1 MYGGGTD
8 SKLMRR
14 ILALDIGTVRIGVAV
29 SDPLGMFA
37 QGISVLPAEGNWRE
51 ELDKLVGSYDPEI
64 LLLGVPLRTN
74 GARGPEALKIEECA
88 SMLAERY
95 PKVKVRL
102 HDERFS
108 TVVAQQ
114 ALLEGD
120 VSRKNRKGKVDKV
133 AAALILQSW
142 LDRFSGEISR

>member
-1 MYGGGTD
+1 
-8 SKLMRR
+8 MRR

-37 QGISVLPAEGNWRE
+37 QGIDVLPAEGNWLER
-51 ELDKLVGSYDPEI
+51 LDGLVKTYDPEI
-64 LLLGVPLRTN
+64 LLLGIPIRTN
-74 GARGPEALKIEECA
+74 GTRGPEALKIEECA
-88 SMLAERY
+88 AMLGNRY
-95 PKVKVRL
+95 PDVKVQL

-108 TVVAQQ
+108 TSMAQQ

-120 VSRKNRKGKVDKV
+120 VSRKARKGKVDKV

-142 LDRFSGEISR
+142 LDRKAGGMP

>member
-1 MYGGGTD
+1 
-8 SKLMRR
+8 MRR

-37 QGISVLPAEGNWRE
+37 QGIDVLPAEGNWLE
-51 ELDKLVGSYDPEI
+51 QLDGLVKTYDPEI
-64 LLLGVPLRTN
+64 LLLGIPIRTN
-74 GARGPEALKIEECA
+74 GTRGPEALRIEECA
-88 SMLAERY
+88 EMLGNRY
-95 PKVKVRL
+95 PDVKVQL

-108 TVVAQQ
+108 TSMAQQ

-120 VSRKNRKGKVDKV
+120 VSRKGRKGKVDKV

-142 LDRFSGEISR
+142 LDRKAGGMP

>member
-1 MYGGGTD
+1 
-8 SKLMRR
+8 MRR

-37 QGISVLPAEGNWRE
+37 QGIDVLPAEGNWLE
-51 ELDKLVGSYDPEI
+51 QLDGLVKTYDPEI
-64 LLLGVPLRTN
+64 LLLGIPIRTN
-74 GARGPEALKIEECA
+74 GTRGPEALRIEECA
-88 SMLAERY
+88 EMLEKRY
-95 PKVKVRL
+95 PDVKVKL

-108 TVVAQQ
+108 TSMAQQ

-120 VSRKNRKGKVDKV
+120 VSRKGRKGKVDKV

-142 LDRFSGEISR
+142 LDRKAGGMP

>member
-1 MYGGGTD
+1 
-8 SKLMRR
+8 MRR

-37 QGISVLPAEGNWRE
+37 QGIDVLPAEGNWLE
-51 ELDKLVGSYDPEI
+51 QLDGLVKTYDPEI
-64 LLLGVPLRTN
+64 LLLGIPIRTN
-74 GARGPEALKIEECA
+74 GTRGPEALRIEECA
-88 SMLAERY
+88 EMLGKRY
-95 PKVKVRL
+95 PDVKVQL

-108 TVVAQQ
+108 TSMAQQ

-120 VSRKNRKGKVDKV
+120 VSRKGRKGKVDKV

-142 LDRFSGEISR
+142 LDRKAGGMR

>member
-1 MYGGGTD
+1 MR
-8 SKLMRR
+8 RR

-37 QGISVLPAEGNWRE
+37 PGIAVLSAESAWME
-51 ELDKLVGSYDPEI
+51 ELDALVRNYDPET
-64 LLLGVPLRTN
+64 LLLGVPVRTS
-74 GARGPEALKIEECA
+74 GVRGPEAQRIEECGRI
-88 SMLAERY
+88 LAERY
-95 PKVKVRL
+95 PTVKIVL

-108 TVVAQQ
+108 TVMATQ

-142 LDRFSGEISR
+142 LDRTGGGAV

>member
-1 MYGGGTD
+1 
-8 SKLMRR
+8 MRR

-37 QGISVLPAEGNWRE
+37 QGIAVLPAEGAWLE
-51 ELDKLVGSYDPEI
+51 ELDVLVARYDPEI
-64 LLLGVPLRTN
+64 LLLGIPLRTN
-74 GARGPEALKIEECA
+74 GSRGPEAVRIEECA
-88 SMLAERY
+88 ALLAERY
-95 PKVKVRL
+95 QSVKVTL

-108 TVVAQQ
+108 TVMAQQ

-142 LDRFSGEISR
+142 LDRQCGGVS

>member
-1 MYGGGTD
+1 
-8 SKLMRR
+8 MRR

-37 QGISVLPAEGNWRE
+37 QGIAVLPAEGAWLE
-51 ELDKLVGSYDPEI
+51 ELDALVAQYDPEM
-64 LLLGVPLRTN
+64 LLLGIPIRTN
-74 GARGPEALKIEECA
+74 GTRGPEAVRIEECA
-88 SMLAERY
+88 ALLAERY
-95 PKVKVRL
+95 DAVKVVL

-108 TVVAQQ
+108 TVMAQQ

-120 VSRKNRKGKVDKV
+120 VSRKNRKGTVDKV

-142 LDRFSGEISR
+142 LDRRCGGVS

>member
-1 MYGGGTD
+1 
-8 SKLMRR
+8 MRR

-37 QGISVLPAEGNWRE
+37 QGIDVLPAEGNWLER
-51 ELDKLVGSYDPEI
+51 LDGLVKTYDPEI
-64 LLLGVPLRTN
+64 LLLGIPIRTN
-74 GARGPEALKIEECA
+74 GTRGPEALKIEECA
-88 SMLAERY
+88 AMLGNRY
-95 PKVKVRL
+95 PDVKVQL

-108 TVVAQQ
+108 TSMAQH

-120 VSRKNRKGKVDKV
+120 VSRKARKGKVDKV

-142 LDRFSGEISR
+142 LDRKAGGMP

>member
-1 MYGGGTD
+1 
-8 SKLMRR
+8 MRR

-37 QGISVLPAEGNWRE
+37 QGIDVLPAEGNWLE
-51 ELDKLVGSYDPEI
+51 QLDGLVKTYDPEI
-64 LLLGVPLRTN
+64 LLLGIPIRTN
-74 GARGPEALKIEECA
+74 GTRGPEALRIEECA
-88 SMLAERY
+88 EMLGKRY
-95 PKVKVRL
+95 PDVKVKL

-108 TVVAQQ
+108 TSMAQQ

-120 VSRKNRKGKVDKV
+120 VSRKGRKGKVDKV

-142 LDRFSGEISR
+142 LDRKAGGMP

>member
-1 MYGGGTD
+1 
-8 SKLMRR
+8 MRR

-37 QGISVLPAEGNWRE
+37 QGIDVLPAEGNWLE
-51 ELDKLVGSYDPEI
+51 QLDGLVKTYDPEI
-64 LLLGVPLRTN
+64 LLLGIPIRTN
-74 GARGPEALKIEECA
+74 GTRGPEALRIEECA
-88 SMLAERY
+88 EMLGNRY
-95 PKVKVRL
+95 PEVKVQL

-108 TVVAQQ
+108 TTMAQQ

-120 VSRKNRKGKVDKV
+120 VSRKGRKGKVDKV

-142 LDRFSGEISR
+142 LDRKAGGMP

>member
-1 MYGGGTD
+1 
-8 SKLMRR
+8 MRR

-37 QGISVLPAEGNWRE
+37 QGIDVLPAEGNWLE
-51 ELDKLVGSYDPEI
+51 QLDGLVKTYDPEI
-64 LLLGVPLRTN
+64 LLLGIPIRTN
-74 GARGPEALKIEECA
+74 GTRGPEALRIEECA
-88 SMLAERY
+88 EMLGKRY
-95 PKVKVRL
+95 PEVKVQL

-108 TVVAQQ
+108 TTMAQQ

-120 VSRKNRKGKVDKV
+120 VSRKGRKGKVDKV

-142 LDRFSGEISR
+142 LDRKAGGMP

>member
-1 MYGGGTD
+1 
-8 SKLMRR
+8 MRR

-37 QGISVLPAEGNWRE
+37 QGIDVLPAEGNWLER
-51 ELDKLVGSYDPEI
+51 LDGLVKTYDPEI
-64 LLLGVPLRTN
+64 LLLGIPIRTN
-74 GARGPEALKIEECA
+74 GTRGPEALRIEECA
-88 SMLAERY
+88 AMLGNRY
-95 PKVKVRL
+95 PDVKVQL

-108 TVVAQQ
+108 TSMAQQ

-120 VSRKNRKGKVDKV
+120 VSRKGRKGKVDKV

-142 LDRFSGEISR
+142 LDRKAGGMP

>member
-1 MYGGGTD
+1 
-8 SKLMRR
+8 MRR

-37 QGISVLPAEGNWRE
+37 QGIDVLPAEGNWLE
-51 ELDKLVGSYDPEI
+51 QLDGLVKTYDPEI
-64 LLLGVPLRTN
+64 LLLGIPIRTN
-74 GARGPEALKIEECA
+74 GTRGPEALRIGESAE
-88 SMLAERY
+88 MLGNRY
-95 PKVKVRL
+95 PEVKVQL

-108 TVVAQQ
+108 TTMAQQ

-120 VSRKNRKGKVDKV
+120 VSRKGRKGKVDKV

-142 LDRFSGEISR
+142 LDRKAGGMP

>member
-1 MYGGGTD
+1 ML
-8 SKLMRR
+8 SRR
-14 ILALDIGTVRIGVAV
+14 TLALDIGTVRIGVAV

-37 QGISVLPAEGNWRE
+37 QGIAVLAAEFAWME
-51 ELDKLVGSYDPEI
+51 ELDALVKTYDPET

-74 GARGPEALKIEECA
+74 GARGPEAEKIEE
-88 SMLAERY
+88 LGRVLGERY
-95 PKVKVRL
+95 PSVKVVL

-108 TVVAQQ
+108 TVMATQ

-142 LDRFSGEISR
+142 LDRSGGV

>member
-1 MYGGGTD
+1 
-8 SKLMRR
+8 MRR

-37 QGISVLPAEGNWRE
+37 QGIDVLPAEGNWLE
-51 ELDKLVGSYDPEI
+51 QLDGLVKTYDPEI
-64 LLLGVPLRTN
+64 LLLGIPIRTN
-74 GARGPEALKIEECA
+74 GTRGPEALRIEECA
-88 SMLAERY
+88 AMLGNRY
-95 PKVKVRL
+95 PDVKVQL

-108 TVVAQQ
+108 TSMAQQ

-120 VSRKNRKGKVDKV
+120 VSRKGRKGKVDKV

-142 LDRFSGEISR
+142 LDRKAGGMP

>member
-1 MYGGGTD
+1 
-8 SKLMRR
+8 MRR

-37 QGISVLPAEGNWRE
+37 QGIDVLPAEGNWLE
-51 ELDKLVGSYDPEI
+51 QLDGLVKTYDPEI
-64 LLLGVPLRTN
+64 LLLGIPIRTN
-74 GARGPEALKIEECA
+74 GTRGPEALRIEECA
-88 SMLAERY
+88 EMLGKRY
-95 PKVKVRL
+95 PEVKVQL

-108 TVVAQQ
+108 TTMAQQ

-120 VSRKNRKGKVDKV
+120 VSRKGRKGKVDKV

-142 LDRFSGEISR
+142 LDRKSGGMP

>member
-1 MYGGGTD
+1 
-8 SKLMRR
+8 MRR

-37 QGISVLPAEGNWRE
+37 QGIDVLPAEGNWLE
-51 ELDKLVGSYDPEI
+51 QLDGLVKTYDPEI
-64 LLLGVPLRTN
+64 LLLGIPIRTN
-74 GARGPEALKIEECA
+74 GTRGPEALRIEECA
-88 SMLAERY
+88 EMLGKRY
-95 PKVKVRL
+95 PDVKVQL

-108 TVVAQQ
+108 PSMAQQ

-120 VSRKNRKGKVDKV
+120 VSRKGRKGKVDKV

-142 LDRFSGEISR
+142 LDRKAGGMP

>member
-1 MYGGGTD
+1 
-8 SKLMRR
+8 MRR

-37 QGISVLPAEGNWRE
+37 QGIDVLPAEGNWLE
-51 ELDKLVGSYDPEI
+51 QLDGLVKTYDPEI
-64 LLLGVPLRTN
+64 LLLGIPIRTN
-74 GARGPEALKIEECA
+74 GTRGPEALRIEECA
-88 SMLAERY
+88 EMLGNRY
-95 PKVKVRL
+95 PEVKVQL

-108 TVVAQQ
+108 TSMAQQ

-120 VSRKNRKGKVDKV
+120 VSRKGRKGKVDKV

-142 LDRFSGEISR
+142 LDRKAGGMP

>member
-1 MYGGGTD
+1 
-8 SKLMRR
+8 MRR

-37 QGISVLPAEGNWRE
+37 QGIDVLPAEGNWLE
-51 ELDKLVGSYDPEI
+51 QLDGLVKTYDPEI
-64 LLLGVPLRTN
+64 LLLGIPIRTN
-74 GARGPEALKIEECA
+74 GTRGPEAVRIEECA
-88 SMLAERY
+88 ALLAERY
-95 PKVKVRL
+95 DAVKVVL

-108 TVVAQQ
+108 TVMAQQ

-142 LDRFSGEISR
+142 LDRRCGGVS

>member
-1 MYGGGTD
+1 
-8 SKLMRR
+8 MRR

-37 QGISVLPAEGNWRE
+37 QGIDVLPAEGNWLE
-51 ELDKLVGSYDPEI
+51 QLDGLGKTYDPEI
-64 LLLGVPLRTN
+64 LLLGIPIRTN
-74 GARGPEALKIEECA
+74 GTRGPEALRIEECA
-88 SMLAERY
+88 EMLGKRY
-95 PKVKVRL
+95 PDVKVQL

-108 TVVAQQ
+108 TSMAQQ

-120 VSRKNRKGKVDKV
+120 VSRKGRKGKVDKV

-142 LDRFSGEISR
+142 LDRKAGGMP

>member
-1 MYGGGTD
+1 
-8 SKLMRR
+8 MRR

-37 QGISVLPAEGNWRE
+37 QGIDVLPAEGNWLE
-51 ELDKLVGSYDPEI
+51 QLDGLVKTYDPEI
-64 LLLGVPLRTN
+64 LLLGIPIRTN
-74 GARGPEALKIEECA
+74 GTRGPEALRIEECA
-88 SMLAERY
+88 EMLGKRY
-95 PKVKVRL
+95 PDVKVQL

-108 TVVAQQ
+108 TTMAQQ

-120 VSRKNRKGKVDKV
+120 VSRKGRKGKVDKV

-142 LDRFSGEISR
+142 LDRKAGGMP